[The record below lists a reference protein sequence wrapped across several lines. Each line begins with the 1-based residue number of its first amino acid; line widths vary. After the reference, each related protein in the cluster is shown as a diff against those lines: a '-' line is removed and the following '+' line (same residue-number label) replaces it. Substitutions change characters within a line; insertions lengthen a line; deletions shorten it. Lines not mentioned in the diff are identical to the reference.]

1 MEGNTDITDDADLN
15 RIIKICQGGLERE
28 REGVNPD
35 DNDFRLDTFAVV
47 CVWAWVDEDGD
58 ECEGYSVWSETRRTH
73 VKLGVLNAGIQ
84 RLIERE

>member
-1 MEGNTDITDDADLN
+1 MEGNSDSNGDADLH
-15 RIIKICQGGLERE
+15 RIVKIAESGLERE

-35 DNDFRLDTFAVV
+35 DNDFRLDTFAIV

-58 ECEGYSVWSETRRTH
+58 ECEGYSVWSETRRQH